1 MPTPSEASNQALF
14 LSPEPPY
21 PMTGG
26 GAMRSGSLLH
36 LLARRRTVHLVTFR
50 QPGSPD
56 PSSSLPPNLAD
67 SLTVIDLPYH
77 EKGVVGRVRRN
88 AGRLI
93 RGVLPLTDRFADAL
107 IRGEVFRAIEGK
119 RYELAVIEHFWCA
132 PYLTMLRECA
142 DRVILNLHNI
152 ESVLHEGCARTEAW
166 PQKAAHRRF
175 AGLARKMEQE
185 WLGRFD
191 LVLVPSESDR
201 RRVIERVPSARVEI
215 YPNAIPSRAQPS
227 VEEENVIAFSGN
239 WEYHPNVT
247 AVKFFRSRIWPRLR
261 REDPELRW
269 RLIGKNEGAV
279 RRFTAGDPR
288 IELTGP
294 VDDPITE
301 LAKARV
307 AVVPL
312 LSGSGTR
319 VKILEAWAAGR
330 AVVSTSIGAE
340 GLATREGENIR
351 LADGEGP
358 FAEVVLELLGNDKE
372 RRRLG
377 SQGRRTYEQEGTW
390 PAAWRAGERCFAD
403 PALRAQAAVEAP
415 LTATSLVH

>member
-1 MPTPSEASNQALF
+1 MPTPSETSDQALL

-21 PMTGG
+21 PLTGG

-36 LLARRRTVHLVTFR
+36 LLARRRAVHLVTFR

-56 PSSSLPPNLAD
+56 PSSSLPPGLVN

-77 EKGVVGRVRRN
+77 KKGASARVRRN
-88 AGRLI
+88 ARRLL
-93 RGVLPLTDRFADAL
+93 RGVLPLTDRFAQAP
-107 IRGEVFRAIEGK
+107 IRNEVFRSIQGK
-119 RYELAVIEHFWCA
+119 RYGVAVIEHFWCA

-142 DRVILNLHNI
+142 DCVILDLHNI
-152 ESVLHEGCARTEAW
+152 ESVLHEGCARSEPW

-175 AGLARKMEQE
+175 ASVARNMERE
-185 WLGRFD
+185 WIGRFD
-191 LVLVPSESDR
+191 MALVPSEADR
-201 RRVIERVPSARVEI
+201 RRVIELAPQARVEV
-215 YPNAIPSRAQPS
+215 YPNAVPLREQPS

-239 WEYHPNVT
+239 WEYHPNLT
-247 AVKFFRSRIWPRLR
+247 AVKFFQSRVWPRLR

-269 RLIGKNEGAV
+269 RLIGKNEAAI
-279 RRFTAGDPR
+279 RRFTSGDPR

-301 LAKARV
+301 LAKARLV
-307 AVVPL
+307 VVPL

-330 AVVSTSIGAE
+330 PVVSTSIGAE
-340 GLATREGENIR
+340 GLAAGEGENIR
-351 LADGEGP
+351 LADGETP
-358 FAEVVLELLGNDKE
+358 FAEVVLELLRNKEE

-377 SQGRRTYEQEGTW
+377 TEGRRTYEREGSW

-403 PALRAQAAVEAP
+403 PSLRGQAAVEAP
-415 LTATSLVH
+415 PAATSLVH